1 MKVIKEILKIQ
12 TWSLREFAWI
22 CAGFSPFDHPM
33 NLTRLVDGQEVI
45 HGSIDYITA
54 KSEYDKYLG
63 IVFGDLPHGP
73 PVSHD
78 TLFGLPFFRGA
89 QRYHIDDLLMHYH
102 LYERGDSRISLPWI
116 AWAVENELLPAKVFG
131 ESGSKAT
138 DEIGANFIRK
148 KFNVKKVT
156 TEMPDF
162 KLWVINQLQ
171 EYSEKGKNRP
181 TMLEMVKLMQQ
192 KKNSGLVKVHGSEII
207 FLTAHAGHNVTWAK
221 EALKQ
226 FIYSNTSLE
235 TGAK

>member
-45 HGSIDYITA
+45 HGSIDYITV

-63 IVFGDLPHGP
+63 IVFGDLPRGP
-73 PVSHD
+73 LVSHD
-78 TLFGLPFFRGA
+78 TPFGLPVSRGA
-89 QRYHIDDLLMHYH
+89 QRYDIGDLLMHYH
-102 LYERGDSRISLPWI
+102 LHELRDARISLPWI
-116 AWAVENELLPAKVFG
+116 AWAVENELLPAEIFG
-131 ESGSKAT
+131 ESESKVT

-192 KKNSGLVKVHGSEII
+192 KKYSDLVKVHGSEII
-207 FLTAHAGHNVTWAK
+207 FLTTHAGHNVTWAK